1 MPTLTPQKQKI
12 LDFFHHKEGEMIEA
26 SRTIWD
32 YAEIGLLEF
41 QSAKLLVEKLHTAG
55 FRVTEGVADMP
66 TAFVASWGTGEPVI
80 GIMAEYD
87 ALPQCGPPVGQNG
100 HGCGHNLF
108 GTASTYAAIAVKEVL
123 AREKLPGTIKL
134 FGTPAEETLVGKV
147 YMARDGVFDGVDA
160 MITWHPGTKT
170 QATNGGSAAM
180 DSIVFEFFGKT
191 SHAASDPWNARS
203 ALDAVEIMNYA
214 VNMMREHMIEEAR
227 IHYVITDGG
236 KAPNVV
242 PPYAR
247 SWYFVRG
254 PNREIVNSLVER
266 VKNCAKAGALATD
279 TELKITTLTAVYD
292 RLPND
297 AGAEVVQRNI
307 ELVGAPQ
314 FTAEENAFARELGL
328 KKELDSTISPVD
340 TSYIRGSSE
349 EGNVSWLTPLLHLR
363 TACKTPDTPGH
374 NELAA
379 RQFKMS
385 IGEKGMMV
393 AAKAMAFSAWDCLT
407 LPEELQKIRQ
417 EFTDKTRGFT
427 YDPGVPKGQ
436 KPPVGDGSN
445 PA

>member
-1 MPTLTPQKQKI
+1 MATLTPQKQQL
-12 LDFFHHKEGEMIEA
+12 LDFFQHSEKEMVEV

-41 QSAKLLVEKLHTAG
+41 QSAKLLIEKLLAAG
-55 FRVTEGVADMP
+55 FQVEEGVADMQ
-66 TAFVASWGTGEPVI
+66 TAFVASWGSGKPVV

-108 GTASTYAAIAVKEVL
+108 GTASTYAAIAVKKVME
-123 AREKLPGTIKL
+123 REKISGTIRL

-147 YMARDGVFDGVDA
+147 YMARDGVFDGVDV

-180 DSIVFEFFGKT
+180 DSLVFEFFGKT

-214 VNMMREHMIEEAR
+214 VNMMREHIIEQAR

-242 PPYAR
+242 PAYAR

-254 PNREIVNSLVER
+254 PDRSIVNSLVER

-292 RLPND
+292 RLPNK
-297 AGAEVVQRNI
+297 AGAELMQRNI

-314 FTAEENAFARELGL
+314 FTPEENAFTRELGL
-328 KKELDSTISPVD
+328 KEELDSKIYPID
-340 TSYIRGSSE
+340 ESYIRGSSE
-349 EGNVSWLTPLLHLR
+349 EGNVSWITPLIHLR

-385 IGEKGMMV
+385 IGEKGMLV
-393 AAKAMAFSAWDCLT
+393 AAKSMAFCAWDCLT
-407 LPEELQKIRQ
+407 LPEELKKIRQ
-417 EFTDKTRGFT
+417 EFEEKTRGFT
-427 YDPGVPKGQ
+427 YDPVIPKGQ
-436 KPPVGDGSN
+436 KPPVGDGSTS
-445 PA
+445 A